1 MTVCRLDS
9 LAQAVAGPSRTAS
22 SQSDGSESLAGMVVG
37 VMGILR
43 QLSTLHQLKTLNY
56 LQLKL
61 TLCFPFDTIRSLC
74 GAVLSSS
81 SSSLF

>member
-1 MTVCRLDS
+1 
-9 LAQAVAGPSRTAS
+9 
-22 SQSDGSESLAGMVVG
+22 MVVG

-61 TLCFPFDTIRSLC
+61 TLCFPFDTIRF
-74 GAVLSSS
+74 AVWGRIVKLVV
-81 SSSLF
+81 LIV